1 MAGWLIHE
9 FIAVIRRLDTKAT
22 DAASVATGSQ
32 ETWDMSGVPLTL
44 TVKVDGGSAQTVTF
58 VTADFVT
65 DSAATADEVVTRI
78 ETDLSG
84 AEAYKDASGA
94 VIIGTTTTGDSGSI
108 QVTGGTANTTLLFPT
123 VLVSG
128 GGYDDVYGGTKR
140 IPDGSLNGLDS
151 RRERPVLRIR
161 CQVDRNTWGEN
172 VMGPGG
178 KETRADVVLVLERDD
193 LVTEGLLD
201 ANGVPY
207 IEADDRIEKIEK
219 NDAAQTVMWAYP
231 DPPGLWVHKVEPA
244 GYGLTA
250 DPEFNLVNLHC
261 NRRRLG

>member
-32 ETWDMSGVPLTL
+32 ETWDMSAVPLTL
-44 TVKVDGGSAQTVTF
+44 TVSVDGGGAETITF
-58 VTADFVT
+58 VTGDFVT
-65 DSAATADEVVTRI
+65 DSAATADEIVTRLN
-78 ETDLSG
+78 TVTG
-84 AEAYKDASGA
+84 GEAYKDASGA
-94 VIIGTTTTGDSGSI
+94 VVIGTDTTGSAGSI
-108 QVTGGTANTTLLFPT
+108 QVTGGTANATLLFPT

-128 GGYDDVYGGTKR
+128 GGYDDVLGGTKR
-140 IPDGSLNGLDS
+140 IPDGSLEGLDS
-151 RRERPVLRIR
+151 RRERPVLRLR

-172 VMGPGG
+172 IMGPGG
-178 KETRADVVLVLERDD
+178 KEVRADVVLVLERDD

-207 IEADDRIEKIEK
+207 IEAGDRIEKIEK
-219 NDAAQTVMWAYP
+219 ADATGTTMWAYP